1 MDSGPPRSPA
11 DTGLPAALLVC
22 NMSHILYL
30 FYDLLYVS
38 SFQRFQSMVYW
49 PHGLGQDI
57 MVAGNSSLVLG
68 RYEVEKEYG
77 QIYNKKTKSQ
87 KP

>member
-1 MDSGPPRSPA
+1 
-11 DTGLPAALLVC
+11 
-22 NMSHILYL
+22 
-30 FYDLLYVS
+30 
-38 SFQRFQSMVYW
+38 MVYW